1 MLCDREITNICH
13 TAAVEVL
20 LCFVYYDEFNKTP
33 LKLSVILSKPL
44 ANYRLFVVVADCKD
58 GLEDT
63 GCNNVSATNSIL
75 LSLLTDRLR
84 NTHDIELPLCD
95 HDSAHI
101 VKLLCARSCGH
112 TDYVLRPCVPIRFR
126 CYVRILS
133 SSHLVLTVVPATHD
147 DMVAVMSTLDSL
159 NSMPDSA
166 TDGAT
171 GQDKSAEAVAETV
184 NCDRIPAD
192 LDLYV
197 SKNVEQAS
205 DNLNNSRCEANVE
218 ANTSMPSVD
227 AAVGETMATDD
238 QHSTRLPVFVFDCLL
253 NLVSQQLVH
262 QSTADRPP
270 DIVEDFT
277 DPVMAATSKHVDI

>member
-1 MLCDREITNICH
+1 M
-13 TAAVEVL
+13 
-20 LCFVYYDEFNKTP
+20 
-33 LKLSVILSKPL
+33 VILSKPL
-44 ANYRLFVVVADCKD
+44 ADYQLCVVVADCKD

-63 GCNNVSATNSIL
+63 ECNNVSATNSIL
-75 LSLLTDRLR
+75 LTLLTDRLR

-101 VKLLCARSCGH
+101 VQLLCARSCGH

-159 NSMPDSA
+159 NSVPDSA

-171 GQDKSAEAVAETV
+171 GLREDKNMEAVAETV

-197 SKNVEQAS
+197 SKNVEETS
-205 DNLNNSRCEANVE
+205 DDLNNSRCEANVE
-218 ANTSMPSVD
+218 ADTSMPNVD
-227 AAVGETMATDD
+227 AAVGETMASDD
-238 QHSTRLPVFVFDCLL
+238 RPSTRLPVFVFDCLL

-270 DIVEDFT
+270 DVVEDFT
-277 DPVMAATSKHVDI
+277 YPVMAATSKHVDI